1 MRAISMW
8 ERVVLANLALFFIL
22 GIILAIW
29 NTPYYDVVYSVEDGV
44 LEWLTFVALGHTA
57 IVSWWRFWSFSRQR
71 QAQGVAQG
79 QGSQPPIIFLVSL
92 FCCGL
97 LFTFGLGEEISWGQ
111 RLFNITPGDFFE
123 QHNLQGETNLHNLV
137 VGDHKIN
144 KLIFGKGVALFF
156 IIYLLIL
163 TPLYW
168 KESKLNPLMDACGVP
183 IPKGYQWLAML
194 IILIGV
200 EVVIK
205 QFSDTGRRGELT
217 EFSAAIVIMLV
228 VIFPYNRRVFEVPR

>member
-1 MRAISMW
+1 MGAISVW
-8 ERVVLANLALFFIL
+8 ERVVLANLALFFVL
-22 GIILAIW
+22 GVILAIW

-57 IVSWWRFWSFSRQR
+57 VVSWWRFWCFSKP
-71 QAQGVAQG
+71 
-79 QGSQPPIIFLVSL
+79 GSLPDNARPKTFLLSL

-111 RLFNITPGDFFE
+111 RLFNITPGAFFE
-123 QHNLQGETNLHNLV
+123 QNNLQGETNLHNLV
-137 VGDHKIN
+137 VGGHKIN

-156 IIYLLIL
+156 ILYLLVL

-168 KESKLNPLMDACGVP
+168 KQSRFNALMDALGVP
-183 IPKGYQWLAML
+183 IPKGYQWLAL
-194 IILIGV
+194 LVILIGV

-228 VIFPYNRRVFEVPR
+228 VIFPHNKQVFQLSR